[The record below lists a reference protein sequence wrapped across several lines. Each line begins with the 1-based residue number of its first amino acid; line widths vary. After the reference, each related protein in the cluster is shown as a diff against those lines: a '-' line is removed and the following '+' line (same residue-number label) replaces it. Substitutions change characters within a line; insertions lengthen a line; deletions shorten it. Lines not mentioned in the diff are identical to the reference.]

1 MLVSVTT
8 LGASPGEVRRSVD
21 QIVGYLEG
29 DRQSRSQQVSD
40 APARKGSA
48 APDTAPLIQALSGS
62 GGPRGYYADSAEAP
76 GKWRG
81 SGTEPE
87 HFDLGRDVHPE
98 ALRRVL
104 LGQDPWTGEQLV
116 MANGSN
122 GRARGK
128 SKNPST
134 GERDPDE
141 LLDPKQV
148 AKLVGVDPSYIRRLA
163 KETAALRAT
172 QRHADAQGMPRPDT
186 PAAYL
191 DAAKDADGRWLIARG
206 EAERFAESRKEAKVV
221 LGYDITWSVPK
232 SVSLIYA
239 QGTDADRAA
248 IDQAIDASVATG
260 MAYLEREGFHVR
272 RNGQRETATAMVA
285 AGYRHNTNRALEP
298 QLHEHVVIAN
308 MATNSTGQVRAVDAR
323 GLFAHATTAGYL
335 AGAELRHQLADRL
348 GVSWVTPHKGLA
360 DIDGIDRSTIMAMSS
375 RRQAV
380 LTLSEELGYATAEQR
395 QRAALATRPG
405 KDQSVEADEL
415 RARWCDL
422 IADAG
427 LTADDVARLHHTND
441 RTPWTSDDTTE
452 LFTHLASHRGVT
464 EQAAIFDRRDV
475 IQAIATRAN
484 DRLPASAIEDL
495 ADHWLGTDA
504 VVPLNIADAHRRE
517 TFANG
522 RTAASLAPD
531 EQRYTTPHMLRI
543 ETRVLD
549 LHERGQ
555 ARSFGLVPAPVIEA
569 AITAM
574 SPDLGADQASMVR
587 AICSSGDQFQAV
599 VGRAGAGKT
608 TALRAAIAAWN
619 DAGYRTIGA
628 APFGDAARKLE
639 HETGLRSSTL
649 EGLLTRIELAGDP
662 STVIDANTVIVVD
675 EASTIGNRQLDRLY
689 RHAAEV
695 GATVRTIGDPQ
706 QHQSVEAGGLWQHL
720 TTRFTDRTPT
730 LDRNRRQTGPDMAQ
744 VRLALDDYREG
755 LIGQALQRLDADARI
770 VTAPTWEQLLDQMA
784 TDWYVDHHRH
794 LAGQADPSKM
804 VAERNGD
811 RHALNRRAQEL
822 LRQDGLLHQP
832 VTIGDTD
839 FHIGER
845 VVTQAR
851 NSDLRAEGAER
862 RDHVINGSEG
872 TIVAITGSRSEPDVV
887 VDFDD
892 LGTIT
897 VPHEFITTEVG
908 PGRGGGITPAYAVT
922 SFKAEGQTFDA
933 GRNLAAP
940 GAVNTEGMYV
950 ALTRGRNDQ
959 RTYTIAPDDQLLEP
973 PELPVI
979 ADERT
984 ALEALADSL
993 SNPRGADL
1001 ATVADPAA
1009 HTITNEATRPLADI
1023 DGRAR
1028 TLAEQRIAAAA
1039 IQTPDGVTIA
1049 ALGPRPPIGAH
1060 RRLWDHA
1067 VGEAAIYRARWDT
1080 DAVSIDGG
1088 VAEPVPGDSTE
1099 QWAHY
1104 DRVEQAVLAAD
1115 IEHLATVP
1123 LADLATEHVALR
1135 GAQPNSPTY
1144 DHAATEQRLAE
1155 AERSLQAAQQ
1165 RLRRVERP
1173 DNPLGRPTP
1182 LDRELKRRSAEQARI
1197 DVAGAQT
1204 AVARARQRLEA
1215 SKGDAAGRAA
1225 VNARIATIDRAFDR
1239 RIDAAVTRPAD
1250 YLTQTLG
1257 QRPRHDGDRERW
1269 NAAARTIENY
1279 RHRHLHITPE
1289 NGAMG
1294 SAAGLGRAIGPKPIT
1309 PAKATAWDRV
1319 TTEIDRYLAMPKAH
1333 EQVLRRGR

>member
-1 MLVSVTT
+1 MSVTT
-8 LGASPGEVRRSVD
+8 LGASAGDVRRAVD
-21 QIVGYLEG
+21 NIVGYLEG
-29 DRQSRSQQVSD
+29 TDQSRNGSVEARRSQ
-40 APARKGSA
+40 KGSA
-48 APDTAPLIQALSGS
+48 APDTAPLTQALNGS
-62 GGPRGYYADSAEAP
+62 GGPGGYYADSAESP

-81 SGTEPE
+81 TGTEPE
-87 HFDLGRDVHPE
+87 HFDLGPGVDPE
-98 ALRRVL
+98 AFRRVL

-116 MANGSN
+116 QANGSN

-128 SKNPST
+128 SRNLST
-134 GERDPDE
+134 SQHDPDE
-141 LLDPKQV
+141 LLDTKQV
-148 AKLVGVDPSYIRRLA
+148 AKLVGVDPSYIKRLV
-163 KETAALRAT
+163 KDTAQVRGA

-191 DAAKDADGRWLIARG
+191 DATKDAQGHWVIARG

-232 SVSLIYA
+232 SVSLVYA
-239 QGTDADRAA
+239 QGTDTDRAT

-272 RNGQRETATAMVA
+272 RNGQRETATALVA

-348 GVSWVTPHKGLA
+348 GVSWTTPHKGLA
-360 DIDGIDRSTIMAMSS
+360 DIEGIDRSTIRAMSS

-380 LTLSEELGYATAEQR
+380 LTLSEELGYTTAEQR

-415 RARWCDL
+415 HARWRDL

-427 LTADDVARLHHTND
+427 LTADDVERLHHTND
-441 RTPWTSDDTTE
+441 RTPWTSEDTSA
-452 LFTHLASHRGVT
+452 LFTHLASHRGIT

-484 DRLPASAIEDL
+484 NRLPAAAIEDL

-504 VVPLNIADAHRRE
+504 VVPLDIADAHRRE

-522 RTAASLAPD
+522 RTAVSLAPD

-543 ETRVLD
+543 EARVLD

-555 ARSFGLVPAPVIEA
+555 ARSFGLVPAPAIEA

-608 TALRAAIAAWN
+608 TALRAAITAWN

-689 RHAAEV
+689 RHATEV

-720 TTRFTDRTPT
+720 TTRFADRTPT
-730 LDRNRRQTGPDMAQ
+730 LEHNRRQTGADMAE
-744 VRLALDDYREG
+744 VRLALDEYREG
-755 LIGQALQRLDADARI
+755 LIGQALERLDADARI
-770 VTAPTWEQLLDQMA
+770 VTAPTWEELLDQMA
-784 TDWYVDHHRH
+784 TDWYVDHRRH
-794 LAGQADPSKM
+794 IAGQADPSKM

-811 RHALNRRAQEL
+811 RHALNRRAQAL
-822 LRQDGLLHQP
+822 LRNDGLLHHP
-832 VTIGDTD
+832 VTIGDTE

-845 VVTQAR
+845 VVAQAR
-851 NSDLRAEGAER
+851 NSDLLADGADR
-862 RDHVINGSEG
+862 RDHVINGSGG
-872 TIVAITGSRSEPDVV
+872 TIIAITGKRSTPDVV
-887 VDFDD
+887 VNFDG
-892 LGTIT
+892 LGAIT
-897 VPHEFITTEVG
+897 VPHDFITTEVG

-959 RTYTIAPDDQLLEP
+959 RTYAIAPDDQRLEP
-973 PELPVI
+973 PELPII

-993 SNPRGADL
+993 SKPRGVDL
-1001 ATVADPAA
+1001 ASVADPAA
-1009 HTITNEATRPLADI
+1009 HAVATDANRPLAET

-1028 TLAEQRIAAAA
+1028 TLAEQRIAASA
-1039 IQTPDGVTIA
+1039 IQLPDPVTVA
-1049 ALGPRPPIGAH
+1049 ALGPRPPIGAQ

-1080 DAVSIDGG
+1080 DTVTIDGG
-1088 VAEPVPGDSTE
+1088 VAEPVPGDGTE
-1099 QWAHY
+1099 KYEHY
-1104 DRVEQAVLAAD
+1104 DRVQHAVLAAD
-1115 IEHLATVP
+1115 VEHLANVP
-1123 LADLATEHVALR
+1123 LVDLATEHVSLR
-1135 GAQPNSPTY
+1135 AAQPNSPSH
-1144 DHAATEQRLAE
+1144 DHPATERRLAV
-1155 AERSLQAAQQ
+1155 AERSLHGAQQ
-1165 RLRRVERP
+1165 RLRMAERP
-1173 DNPLGRPTP
+1173 DNPIRRSSP
-1182 LDRELKRRSAEQARI
+1182 LDRELKRRSTEGARHGVARAEANV
-1197 DVAGAQT
+1197 D
-1204 AVARARQRLEA
+1204 RARQRLEA
-1215 SKGDAAGRAA
+1215 SKGDPASRAA
-1225 VNARIATIDRAFDR
+1225 INARIATIDRAFDR
-1239 RIDAAVTRPAD
+1239 RIDAAVARPAD
-1250 YLTQTLG
+1250 YLTHALG
-1257 QRPRHDGDRERW
+1257 RRPRHHGDRERW
-1269 NAAARTIENY
+1269 NAAARSIENY
-1279 RHRHLHITPE
+1279 RHRHLHIPPGT
-1289 NGAMG
+1289 GAVA
-1294 SAAGLGRAIGPKPIT
+1294 SAPGLARAIGPKPST
-1309 PAKATAWDRV
+1309 TAKATAWEKV
-1319 TTEIDRYLAMPKAH
+1319 TTVIDRYLAMPKAH